1 MNVFTHPAAYK
12 QSDFIAC
19 SCTSACRE
27 CNLSTLVP
35 AAAPIKPL
43 AAAALLCEK
52 CQRGGQCGRSLP
64 STRARLVDSKPDAK
78 RLAKILEAAQS
89 EATGGL
95 SLVKDDTDAD
105 DAINT
110 RDHLALQGA
119 RRAEIWFR
127 QLPPRLRRIH
137 ADFDPPDANLL
148 DEVITIGEAVR
159 ATRRGG
165 TPANLVIAG
174 RPGTGKTTLAVMVA
188 TSLVLEGAVDP
199 SAAGIVR
206 VADLLAAATTAMPS
220 EREDRVDAL
229 IGAKR
234 LIVLDDLGRTG
245 DANPKTAA
253 PALDAIIDR
262 LYTAEVSVI
271 ATTNLDEKALRRY
284 LGDASYGRIV
294 GDTPNRR
301 VTTLDGEDRRLS

>member
-35 AAAPIKPL
+35 AAAPIDPL

-78 RLAKILEAAQS
+78 RLAKILRAAQS
-89 EATGGL
+89 DAASGL

-148 DEVITIGEAVR
+148 DEVRTIGEAVR

-188 TSLVLEGAVDP
+188 TSLVLEGVVDP

-206 VADLLAAATTAMPS
+206 VADLVAAATTAMPS

-229 IGAKR
+229 IDAKR

-253 PALDAIIDR
+253 PALHAIIDR